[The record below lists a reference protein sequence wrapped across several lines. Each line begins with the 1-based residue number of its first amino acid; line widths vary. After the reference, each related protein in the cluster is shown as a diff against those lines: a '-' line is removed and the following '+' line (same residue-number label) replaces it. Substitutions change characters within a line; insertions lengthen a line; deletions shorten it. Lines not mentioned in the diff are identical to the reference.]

1 MMTALSTPE
10 LPSWALS
17 IPFVLIGFPVLS
29 WLVRN
34 RSRSVPGEMERL
46 ARVASLPDPGAD
58 AHTVRERLASR
69 YAGRVIGVAAVGLLA
84 LAAISITSVRGDF
97 PVWIVVYLPVGHAI
111 GTALGNLIGV
121 SVPTAS
127 PRVTTL
133 RRRELTDYVT
143 PIEVRVAQ
151 LAGFLSVAAVVMG
164 LIALTTTTSSTSSGV
179 VVAAAGFLSLL
190 AAAGTWTLAGRTLVQ
205 PVDATAPAGLLWNG
219 VLRAA
224 VLRDLVNAVT
234 MFGAWGGGGALLWG
248 IAQGWASYPDWF
260 LVVGGLVLVAVVVCT
275 AVVLVLS
282 VVDRH
287 FDRVRHH
294 ALAEVAR

>member
-1 MMTALSTPE
+1 M
-10 LPSWALS
+10 
-17 IPFVLIGFPVLS
+17 
-29 WLVRN
+29 
-34 RSRSVPGEMERL
+34 
-46 ARVASLPDPGAD
+46 
-58 AHTVRERLASR
+58 
-69 YAGRVIGVAAVGLLA
+69 
-84 LAAISITSVRGDF
+84 
-97 PVWIVVYLPVGHAI
+97 
-111 GTALGNLIGV
+111 
-121 SVPTAS
+121 
-127 PRVTTL
+127 TTL

-205 PVDATAPAGLLWNG
+205 PVDAETAPAGLLWNG

-234 MFGAWGGGGALLWG
+234 MFGAWGGVAARCCGASPKVERATPTG
-248 IAQGWASYPDWF
+248 F